1 MAEQPAA
8 QIHPVPAP
16 EPARRTL
23 TALERLETGIRAMKA
38 LEPVFANIS
47 DHDRQEILSWLAEQY
62 PRPVRP
68 GAKPGRKPGKGA

>member
-1 MAEQPAA
+1 
-8 QIHPVPAP
+8 
-16 EPARRTL
+16 
-23 TALERLETGIRAMKA
+23 MKA